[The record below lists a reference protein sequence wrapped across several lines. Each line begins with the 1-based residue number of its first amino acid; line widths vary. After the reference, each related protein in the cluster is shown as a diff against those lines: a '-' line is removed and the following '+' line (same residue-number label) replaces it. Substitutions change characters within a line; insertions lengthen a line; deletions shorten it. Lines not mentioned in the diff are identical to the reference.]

1 MERENTKR
9 RGRSTRGLKMSS
21 RGSSSQ
27 PAGKWLQF
35 SASSKPYLI
44 VFVASTCGLTIEIV
58 AGRILAPTIGVSL
71 YTWTSI
77 IGVVLAGISAGNYLG
92 GLVADRFPS
101 PTTLGLILL
110 AAAVSSLSVLP
121 LIEVVSDSFWTLPFL
136 ARIVFVTVTLFLLPS
151 LILGMVTP
159 VVIKLRLQDLTRTGN
174 VVGNV
179 YAISTVGSIFGTFI
193 TGFVL
198 IQLIGTRETLLLV
211 ALVLFVMAL
220 GLGNLWRAKF
230 PSLSLAGLFV
240 TLGILSFAIGT
251 LDSDCLRESN
261 YSCIRVS
268 DTTVEGG
275 QRVKVLYLDRLL
287 HSYVSLEDPTLLVH
301 RYDKILADIEA
312 HTTNRNPSPRILFIG
327 GGGYSM
333 PRYVETVYPQSTVEV
348 IEIDPEVTNVAFE
361 YLGLRPD
368 TKIVT
373 YNEDARMAVQK
384 LPRSQYDLV
393 IGDAFNDVSV
403 PYHLTTREFN
413 EQVGDLLKDEGIY
426 AVNVVDKLHTGRFL
440 RSYVN
445 TLQHTFPYVYILWD
459 NESWDTDRRETYVVA
474 AAFEP
479 LSPAALKDANTQA
492 GRGSPVS
499 RFMPEEVFSTWLN
512 SQGNILLTDNYAP
525 VDSMLGPI
533 YLASGSL
540 SRAERHYN
548 AGVRLERQGQLQEA
562 LDEFDKAIR
571 LDIHFARAYVNRGS
585 LYSVLGEYQ
594 RAVQDLEEGI
604 RLNPGYFL
612 ALYNRGTV
620 YINLGLHQQA
630 IEDLDEAI
638 LLNPQFAPAYINRG
652 GVYTQLGQN
661 QRAVESFD
669 EAIRLDP
676 QSPEAYFG
684 RSLAHTALGQ
694 DTQAQVDFDR
704 AVQLGVA
711 PDFLRKEI
719 DKIKEQR

>member
-9 RGRSTRGLKMSS
+9 RGRSSRGFKRSS
-21 RGSSSQ
+21 RVSSGQ
-27 PAGKWLQF
+27 PAGKSLRLA
-35 SASSKPYLI
+35 ASLKPYII

-110 AAAVSSLSVLP
+110 TAAVSSLSVLP
-121 LIEVVSDSFWTLPFL
+121 LVEVVSDSFWTLPFL
-136 ARIVFVTVTLFLLPS
+136 ARIVFVTVTLFFLPS

-159 VVIKLRLQDLTRTGN
+159 VVIKLRLQDLTHTGS
-174 VVGNV
+174 VVGKV
-179 YAISTVGSIFGTFI
+179 YALSTVGSIFGTFI

-220 GLGNLWRAKF
+220 GLGNLWRAKV
-230 PSLSLAGLFV
+230 PSFSLTGLFV
-240 TLGILSFAIGT
+240 TLGILSFTTGT

-312 HTTNRNPSPRILFIG
+312 YTAIRNPSPRILFIG

-333 PRYVETVYPQSTVEV
+333 PRYVETVYPESTVEV
-348 IEIDPEVTNVAFE
+348 IEIDPEVTSAAFE

-373 YNEDARMAVQK
+373 YNEDARMSVQK
-384 LPRSQYDLV
+384 MPRGQYDLIV
-393 IGDAFNDVSV
+393 GDAFNDVSV

-445 TLQHTFPYVYILWD
+445 TIQRTFPYVYILWD
-459 NESWDTDRRETYVVA
+459 NESWDADRRETYVVV

-479 LSPAALKDANTQA
+479 LSHAALEDANTQA

-512 SQGNILLTDNYAP
+512 SQGNILLTDDYAP
-525 VDSMLGPI
+525 VDGMLGSI

-562 LDEFDKAIR
+562 LDEYDKAIR

-585 LYSVLGEYQ
+585 LYSVLGQYQ
-594 RAVQDLEEGI
+594 RAVQDLDEGI
-604 RLNPGYFL
+604 RLNSRYFP
-612 ALYNRGTV
+612 AFYNRAPSTSIWAGTS
-620 YINLGLHQQA
+620 
-630 IEDLDEAI
+630 
-638 LLNPQFAPAYINRG
+638 R
-652 GVYTQLGQN
+652 
-661 QRAVESFD
+661 
-669 EAIRLDP
+669 
-676 QSPEAYFG
+676 
-684 RSLAHTALGQ
+684 RSRT
-694 DTQAQVDFDR
+694 
-704 AVQLGVA
+704 
-711 PDFLRKEI
+711 
-719 DKIKEQR
+719 